1 MEEVAM
7 QSSRVPDGVPVLSRG
22 KHRSPKRGACFME
35 FASFLAGERW
45 SDHPPCT
52 HPLLAQLARQ
62 VNDSLSDG
70 DRQELVP
77 LIPMVV
83 GRRGDDRTWL
93 TLPVA
98 VASEVIL
105 DVPEEMQRVLA
116 AGLLCAEQLCAEAVP
131 SMPATQRHARAALD
145 LVPGAVAWVHRLAI
159 SPRITPSVFADRSAP
174 TMIRCA
180 VDGIVESA
188 APGRDQRL
196 VALLETAIAACPP
209 PEQEARV
216 TEARKKSTVTFAH

>member
-1 MEEVAM
+1 MSA
-7 QSSRVPDGVPVLSRG
+7 
-22 KHRSPKRGACFME
+22 
-35 FASFLAGERW
+35 W
-45 SDHPPCT
+45 SDHPSCT

-70 DRQELVP
+70 DRQQLVP
-77 LIPMVV
+77 LIPRVV

-98 VASEVIL
+98 VASEVIP

-131 SMPATQRHARAALD
+131 AMPATQHQVRAALD
-145 LVPGAVAWVHRLAI
+145 LVPGAVAWVQRLAI
-159 SPRITPSVFADRSAP
+159 SPRITPRVFADRSAP

-180 VDGIVESA
+180 VDGVVGSA
-188 APGRDQRL
+188 APDRDRRL
-196 VALLETAIAACPP
+196 RALLETAIAACPP
-209 PEQEARV
+209 PTQGARISDV
-216 TEARKKSTVTFAH
+216 PERFPVAVAP